1 MKNSII
7 SRTFLFAFIVFALH
21 SNAQTKE
28 EAEVQNISRK
38 KFRWMIEKKLD
49 SLDLLADQ
57 RLSYIHSNGW
67 IQSKKEFLEDFSG
80 KLVYHKIDISELS
93 ARVYRK
99 SAVVTGKGHFTVSLN
114 GNRLEI
120 DLLFSEVYIRSGN
133 KWKLVSRH
141 ANKIG
146 T

>member
-1 MKNSII
+1 MNRIFLLACI
-7 SRTFLFAFIVFALH
+7 SLAH
-21 SNAQTKE
+21 SSFSQTKE
-28 EAEVQNISRK
+28 EAEVQDISRK
-38 KFRWMIEKKLD
+38 KFRWMTEKKLD
-49 SLDLLADQ
+49 SLEFLVDE

-67 IQSKKEFLEDFSG
+67 IQSKKEFLEDFNG
-80 KLVYHKIDISELS
+80 KLIYHRIDVSELS
-93 ARVYRK
+93 ARVYRR

-114 GNRLEI
+114 GNRLET
-120 DLLFSEVYIRSGN
+120 DLLFSEVYVRSGN